1 VRIPK
6 PNVDGLTG
14 RLPGLGRLGSRAG
27 RITNSAGRG
36 RTGADIGGA
45 GRSPVIS
52 RVAVV
57 FLVVGVSVAAVLY
70 DRVEGVDTTA
80 AGAAEQTFV
89 TPSVTDPSSLDG
101 AWFCP
106 MGSSTPDGFA
116 AHTVHIS
123 NLSDNPLVANL
134 IVLTGQSSTTELL
147 IRYEVAPLSTTS
159 VALSEIVQSNP
170 AGAVVEIIGGIGVVG
185 HSVETASGTAEGPCS
200 THVSSTWYFASG
212 RTTRDSKQYLA
223 LMNPFPEDVR
233 YSIALYKT
241 AGRPRTVGALTGQ
254 EVPAN
259 SVKVIDVGQ
268 YLGREDALAAA
279 VTTERGRLVV
289 ERLMV
294 LNGDLGPSGAS
305 LQLGVVQPADS
316 WMLPAGR
323 IHDGGDDRVV
333 VFNPSP
339 DQTATVDIE
348 LWPLNPTDRSLYG
361 LGAIPRELRPGRFE
375 VIDLRTEADQ
385 YGIRLPYEVGV
396 SVSST
401 NDVPVVAER
410 WQFAKQVDTSLIGAG
425 GDAVVPGQAP
435 ATDPATGQ
443 PIDPATGQPVP
454 NPDDPAADADGGG
467 DVDVPG
473 ILGVEAQTLTQ
484 PTANVGIGTSR
495 GTEVLSNRWVI
506 PWVSTPA
513 ENASVVVVTSP
524 TDAQVQI
531 RVLLNGELQPPL
543 EAAVP
548 AGGRSVVTLPA
559 GAPGV
564 PVLVTSNA
572 PVSVEAQVVVPDS
585 RMATVAAVPT
595 VVP

>member
-1 VRIPK
+1 MKIPK
-6 PNVDGLTG
+6 PNVDGVSG

-27 RITNSAGRG
+27 RITSAGRG
-36 RTGADIGGA
+36 RTGPEAGGA
-45 GRSPVIS
+45 ARHPVIS
-52 RVAVV
+52 RVALV
-57 FLVVGVSVAAVLY
+57 FLVVGVAAAAVLY
-70 DRVEGVDTTA
+70 DRVEGVRSDEA
-80 AGAAEQTFV
+80 NRGAEQTFV

-106 MGSSTPDGFA
+106 MGSSNPEGFA

-123 NLSDNPLVANL
+123 NLSETPLVANL

-147 IRYEVAPLSTTS
+147 IRYEVAPLSTRS
-159 VALSEIVQSNP
+159 VPLSEIVQSDP

-200 THVSSTWYFASG
+200 THVSSTWYFAAG
-212 RTTRDSKQYLA
+212 RTTRDSHQYLA

-233 YSIALYKT
+233 YSVELYRS
-241 AGRPRTVGALTGQ
+241 AGRARKPAALTGQ

-259 SVKVIDVGQ
+259 SVRVIDIGVWV
-268 YLGREDALAAA
+268 GREDTVAAA
-279 VTTERGRLVV
+279 VTTDRGRLVV
-289 ERLMV
+289 ERLMTI
-294 LNGDLGPSGAS
+294 NGDLGPSGAS

-323 IHDGGDDRVV
+323 IHDGGGDRVV

-425 GDAVVPGQAP
+425 GSAVTPGQP
-435 ATDPATGQ
+435 TDPG
-443 PIDPATGQPVP
+443 TGQPVP
-454 NPDDPAADADGGG
+454 NPEDPAAGGDDAG

-473 ILGVEAQTLTQ
+473 ILGAEAQTLTQ

-524 TDAQVQI
+524 TDAQVQV
-531 RVLLNGELQPPL
+531 RVLLNGELRPAL
-543 EAAVP
+543 EASVP
-548 AGGRSVVTLPA
+548 AGGRSLVTLPP
-559 GAPGV
+559 GAPGG
-564 PVLVTSNA
+564 PVLVTSSA

-585 RMATVAAVPT
+585 RMSTVAAVPT

>member
-1 VRIPK
+1 
-6 PNVDGLTG
+6 
-14 RLPGLGRLGSRAG
+14 
-27 RITNSAGRG
+27 
-36 RTGADIGGA
+36 
-45 GRSPVIS
+45 
-52 RVAVV
+52 
-57 FLVVGVSVAAVLY
+57 
-70 DRVEGVDTTA
+70 
-80 AGAAEQTFV
+80 
-89 TPSVTDPSSLDG
+89 
-101 AWFCP
+101 
-106 MGSSTPDGFA
+106 
-116 AHTVHIS
+116 
-123 NLSDNPLVANL
+123 
-134 IVLTGQSSTTELL
+134 
-147 IRYEVAPLSTTS
+147 
-159 VALSEIVQSNP
+159 
-170 AGAVVEIIGGIGVVG
+170 VVEIIGGVGVVG

-200 THVSSTWYFASG
+200 THVSSTWYFAAG
-212 RTTRDSKQYLA
+212 RTTRDSHQYLA

-233 YSIALYKT
+233 YSVELYRS
-241 AGRPRTVGALTGQ
+241 AGRARKPAALTGQ

-259 SVKVIDVGQ
+259 SVRVIDIGVWV
-268 YLGREDALAAA
+268 GREDTVAAA
-279 VTTERGRLVV
+279 VTTDRGRLVV
-289 ERLMV
+289 ERLMTI
-294 LNGDLGPSGAS
+294 NGDLGPSGAS

-323 IHDGGDDRVV
+323 IHDGGGDRVV

-425 GDAVVPGQAP
+425 GSAVAPGQA
-435 ATDPATGQ
+435 T
-443 PIDPATGQPVP
+443 DPATGQPVP
-454 NPDDPAADADGGG
+454 NPEDPAAGGDGGG

-473 ILGVEAQTLTQ
+473 ILGAEAQTLAQ
-484 PTANVGIGTSR
+484 PTANAGIGTSR

-513 ENASVVVVTSP
+513 ENATVVVVTSP
-524 TDAQVQI
+524 TDAQVQV
-531 RVLLNGELQPPL
+531 RVLLNGELRPPL
-543 EAAVP
+543 DATVP
-548 AGGRSVVTLPA
+548 AGGRSLVALPT

>member
-1 VRIPK
+1 MRIPK
-6 PNVDGLTG
+6 PNVDGLVG

-27 RITNSAGRG
+27 RITSAGRG
-36 RTGADIGGA
+36 RTGAEIGGA
-45 GRSPVIS
+45 GRHPVIS

-57 FLVVGVSVAAVLY
+57 FLVIGVAAAGILY
-70 DRVEGVDTTA
+70 DRVEGTA
-80 AGAAEQTFV
+80 GDGAGAGEQTFV

-106 MGSSTPDGFA
+106 MGTSNPEGFA
-116 AHTVHIS
+116 GHTVHIS
-123 NLSDNPLVANL
+123 NLSENPLVANL

-147 IRYEVAPLSTTS
+147 IRYEVAPLSTKT
-159 VALSEIVQSNP
+159 VALSELVQSDP

-185 HSVETASGTAEGPCS
+185 HSVETATGTAEGPCS
-200 THVSSTWYFASG
+200 THVSSTWYFAGG
-212 RTTRDSKQYLA
+212 RTTRDSHQYLA

-233 YSIALYKT
+233 YNVEFYRS
-241 AGRPRTVGALTGQ
+241 AGRPRKPAALSGQ

-259 SVKVIDVGQ
+259 SVRIIDVGEFVA
-268 YLGREDALAAA
+268 REDAVAAA
-279 VTTERGRLVV
+279 ITTDRGRLVV
-289 ERLMV
+289 ERLMT

-333 VFNPSP
+333 VFNPSA
-339 DQTATVDIE
+339 DETATIDVE

-375 VIDLRTEADQ
+375 IIDLRTEADQ

-425 GDAVVPGQAP
+425 GSAATPGEAP
-435 ATDPATGQ
+435 AIDPATGQ

-454 NPDDPAADADGGG
+454 NPEDPAAGADGGG

-473 ILGVEAQTLTQ
+473 ILGAEPQALTQ
-484 PTANVGIGTSR
+484 PTANAGIGTSR

-506 PWVSTPA
+506 PWVTTPA
-513 ENASVVVVTSP
+513 ENATVVVVTSP
-524 TDAQVQI
+524 TDAQVQV
-531 RVLLNGELQPPL
+531 RVLLNGELQPAL
-543 EAAVP
+543 EASVP
-548 AGGRSVVTLPA
+548 AGGRSLVTLPP

-572 PVSVEAQVVVPDS
+572 PVSVEAQVVVPDG
-585 RMATVAAVPT
+585 RMAAVAAVPT

>member
-27 RITNSAGRG
+27 RITSAGRG
-36 RTGADIGGA
+36 RTGPQAGGD
-45 GRSPVIS
+45 GRHPVIS
-52 RVAVV
+52 RVALV
-57 FLVVGVSVAAVLY
+57 FLVVGVASAAILY
-70 DRVEGVDTTA
+70 DRVEGVRGDSA
-80 AGAAEQTFV
+80 DAAAEQTFV

-106 MGSSTPDGFA
+106 MGSSNPEGFA

-123 NLSDNPLVANL
+123 NLSETPLVANL
-134 IVLTGQSSTTELL
+134 IVLTGQSSATELL
-147 IRYEVAPLSTTS
+147 IRYEVAPLSTRS
-159 VALSEIVQSNP
+159 VPLSEIVQSDP
-170 AGAVVEIIGGIGVVG
+170 AGAVVEIIGGGGVVG

-200 THVSSTWYFASG
+200 THVSSTWYFAAG
-212 RTTRDSKQYLA
+212 RTTRDSHQYLA

-233 YSIALYKT
+233 YSVELYRS
-241 AGRPRTVGALTGQ
+241 AGRARKPAALTGQ

-259 SVKVIDVGQ
+259 SVRVIDIGVWV
-268 YLGREDALAAA
+268 GREDTVAAA
-279 VTTERGRLVV
+279 VTTDRGRLVV
-289 ERLMV
+289 ERLMTI
-294 LNGDLGPSGAS
+294 NGDLGPSGAS

-323 IHDGGDDRVV
+323 IHDGGGDRVV

-425 GDAVVPGQAP
+425 GSAVAPGQA
-435 ATDPATGQ
+435 T
-443 PIDPATGQPVP
+443 DPATGQPVP
-454 NPDDPAADADGGG
+454 NPEDPAAGGDGGG

-473 ILGVEAQTLTQ
+473 ILGAEAQTLAQ
-484 PTANVGIGTSR
+484 PTANAGIGTSR

-513 ENASVVVVTSP
+513 ENATVVVVTSP
-524 TDAQVQI
+524 TDAQVQV
-531 RVLLNGELQPPL
+531 RVLLNGELRPPL
-543 EAAVP
+543 DATVP
-548 AGGRSVVTLPA
+548 AGGRSLVALPT